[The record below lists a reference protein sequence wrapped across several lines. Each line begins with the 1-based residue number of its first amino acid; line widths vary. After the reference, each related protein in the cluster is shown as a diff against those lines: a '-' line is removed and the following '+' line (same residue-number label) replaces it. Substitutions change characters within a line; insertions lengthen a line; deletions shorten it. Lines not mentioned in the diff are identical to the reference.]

1 MTGRTKNSTEKTS
14 FVVFKYDFCK
24 SRNLSSIE
32 GTLPLDFL
40 EMSSPEKYQECQTGF
55 EKVMDSLLKSK
66 KMILVESRKNEE
78 DVIHDNRILG
88 FREGVAVLDVCA
100 DKKEFYWSN
109 FKENEIHN
117 QPFCKVII
125 DNRPNRGFLFVEES
139 RIFGGKRG
147 QDKVVAL
154 LRDNI
159 NRVANQYGWNM
170 VISAKLPPGDFFD
183 AVAERIKAG
192 YKPKA
197 VVFSFPRHQTLSDA
211 PYSFV
216 KQLQMQH
223 SFMECINARRYHARY
238 ETDPGEQLHLDKAN
252 RDIAMLVNLCSK
264 EDYGIKVYYWT
275 GPCTSSRSLKR
286 TKVKIS
292 DAEISAL
299 VIGDAVCCDCHGN
312 SQFALINSLDMIL
325 NDLKGYGDEVI

>member
-66 KMILVESRKNEE
+66 KMTLVESRKNEE

-125 DNRPNRGFLFVEES
+125 DNRPNKGFLLWKNLES
-139 RIFGGKRG
+139 SAAKGDRTRWWLFCVIISTGWRI
-147 QDKVVAL
+147 
-154 LRDNI
+154 
-159 NRVANQYGWNM
+159 NM
-170 VISAKLPPGDFFD
+170 
-183 AVAERIKAG
+183 AG
-192 YKPKA
+192 
-197 VVFSFPRHQTLSDA
+197 
-211 PYSFV
+211 
-216 KQLQMQH
+216 
-223 SFMECINARRYHARY
+223 I
-238 ETDPGEQLHLDKAN
+238 
-252 RDIAMLVNLCSK
+252 
-264 EDYGIKVYYWT
+264 W
-275 GPCTSSRSLKR
+275 
-286 TKVKIS
+286 
-292 DAEISAL
+292 
-299 VIGDAVCCDCHGN
+299 
-312 SQFALINSLDMIL
+312 
-325 NDLKGYGDEVI
+325 

>member
-66 KMILVESRKNEE
+66 KMTLVESRKNEE

-197 VVFSFPRHQTLSDA
+197 VVFSFPRHQTLSDS

-223 SFMECINARRYHARY
+223 SFMECINARKYHARY

-299 VIGDAVCCDCHGN
+299 VVGDAVCCDCHGN
-312 SQFALINSLDMIL
+312 SQFALINSLDIIL
-325 NDLKGYGDEVI
+325 DGLKGYANEVI

>member
-1 MTGRTKNSTEKTS
+1 
-14 FVVFKYDFCK
+14 
-24 SRNLSSIE
+24 
-32 GTLPLDFL
+32 
-40 EMSSPEKYQECQTGF
+40 MSSPEKYQECQTGF

-66 KMILVESRKNEE
+66 KMTLVESRKNEE

-183 AVAERIKAG
+183 AVAERIKLAAG
-192 YKPKA
+192 QGLWCFLFLA
-197 VVFSFPRHQTLSDA
+197 ISLSAMRHIPLSCN
-211 PYSFV
+211 Y
-216 KQLQMQH
+216 
-223 SFMECINARRYHARY
+223 R
-238 ETDPGEQLHLDKAN
+238 
-252 RDIAMLVNLCSK
+252 CS
-264 EDYGIKVYYWT
+264 
-275 GPCTSSRSLKR
+275 S
-286 TKVKIS
+286 
-292 DAEISAL
+292 
-299 VIGDAVCCDCHGN
+299 H
-312 SQFALINSLDMIL
+312 
-325 NDLKGYGDEVI
+325 

>member
-14 FVVFKYDFCK
+14 YVVFKFDFCK

-32 GTLPLDFL
+32 GTLPLEFP
-40 EMSSPEKYQECQTGF
+40 EMPSPEKYQECQTGF
-55 EKVMDSLLKSK
+55 EKVMDSLLESK
-66 KMILVESRKNEE
+66 KMTLVESKKN
-78 DVIHDNRILG
+78 DDDIIHDNRILG

-109 FKENEIHN
+109 FTENEIHN

-125 DNRPNRGFLFVEES
+125 DNRPNKGFLFVEES
-139 RIFGGKRG
+139 TIFGGKKG

-192 YKPKA
+192 CKPKA

-216 KQLQMQH
+216 KQ
-223 SFMECINARRYHARY
+223 CINARKFHARY
-238 ETDPGEQLHLDKAN
+238 ETDPGEQLRLDKAN

-299 VIGDAVCCDCHGN
+299 VVGDAVCCDCHGN
-312 SQFALINSLDMIL
+312 SQFALINSLDIIL
-325 NDLKGYGDEVI
+325 DDLKGYGDEVI

>member
-1 MTGRTKNSTEKTS
+1 MTGQTKKSTEKTS
-14 FVVFKYDFCK
+14 YVVFKFDFCK

-32 GTLPLDFL
+32 GTLPLEFP
-40 EMSSPEKYQECQTGF
+40 EMPSPEKYQECQTGF
-55 EKVMDSLLKSK
+55 EKVMDSLLESK
-66 KMILVESRKNEE
+66 KMTLVESKKN
-78 DVIHDNRILG
+78 DDDIIHDNRILG

-109 FKENEIHN
+109 FTENEIHN

-125 DNRPNRGFLFVEES
+125 DNRPNKGFLFVEES
-139 RIFGGKRG
+139 TIFGGKKG

-223 SFMECINARRYHARY
+223 SFMECINARKYHARY
-238 ETDPGEQLHLDKAN
+238 ETDHGEQLHLDKAN

-264 EDYGIKVYYWT
+264 EDYGIKV
-275 GPCTSSRSLKR
+275 
-286 TKVKIS
+286 
-292 DAEISAL
+292 
-299 VIGDAVCCDCHGN
+299 
-312 SQFALINSLDMIL
+312 
-325 NDLKGYGDEVI
+325 

>member
-1 MTGRTKNSTEKTS
+1 MTGRIKNCTEKTS

-66 KMILVESRKNEE
+66 KMTLVESRKNEE

-192 YKPKA
+192 CRPRA
-197 VVFSFPRHQTLSDA
+197 VVFSFPRHQSLSDA

-216 KQLQMQH
+216 MQLQMQQ
-223 SFMECINARRYHARY
+223 SLMECLNASMY
-238 ETDPGEQLHLDKAN
+238 EVKFGTDKGKQLHLDKAN
-252 RDIAMLVNLCSK
+252 RDIALMVNLCSK
-264 EDYGIKVYYWT
+264 EDYGIKV
-275 GPCTSSRSLKR
+275 
-286 TKVKIS
+286 
-292 DAEISAL
+292 
-299 VIGDAVCCDCHGN
+299 
-312 SQFALINSLDMIL
+312 
-325 NDLKGYGDEVI
+325 

>member
-66 KMILVESRKNEE
+66 KMTLVESRKNEE

-125 DNRPNRGFLFVEES
+125 DNRPKRGFLLWKNLES
-139 RIFGGKRG
+139 SAAKGDRTRWWLFCVIISTGWRI
-147 QDKVVAL
+147 
-154 LRDNI
+154 
-159 NRVANQYGWNM
+159 NM
-170 VISAKLPPGDFFD
+170 
-183 AVAERIKAG
+183 AG
-192 YKPKA
+192 
-197 VVFSFPRHQTLSDA
+197 
-211 PYSFV
+211 
-216 KQLQMQH
+216 
-223 SFMECINARRYHARY
+223 I
-238 ETDPGEQLHLDKAN
+238 
-252 RDIAMLVNLCSK
+252 
-264 EDYGIKVYYWT
+264 W
-275 GPCTSSRSLKR
+275 
-286 TKVKIS
+286 
-292 DAEISAL
+292 
-299 VIGDAVCCDCHGN
+299 
-312 SQFALINSLDMIL
+312 
-325 NDLKGYGDEVI
+325 